1 MTKYTQDIDSTN
13 LTDSK
18 LNNYNPNTSTD
29 GNPSNGNSNPSAP
42 QLPNHVNLEK
52 WEDTGFT
59 WSGTVSPHELPRLV
73 DIVPESYQE
82 ETIKVRC
89 ELKKQ
94 GQLLT
99 LLMQFSG
106 DIWVTCQRC
115 LNPLNIDITHDAEL
129 ILLQY
134 EDQQGLIEESD
145 DYLLLE
151 ELLADQPENK
161 KGDRLLPLKKLV
173 EDELLLDVPL
183 SAKHDDCDMAVEQVG
198 EIVEEEAENPFA
210 ALEALKGKL

>member
-1 MTKYTQDIDSTN
+1 MTKYIQDNVSTN

-18 LNNYNPNTSTD
+18 L
-29 GNPSNGNSNPSAP
+29 SNLKNSNTEKSAL

-52 WEDTGFT
+52 WEDAGYT
-59 WSGTVSPHELPRLV
+59 WSGTITPRILTRLV
-73 DIVPESYQE
+73 DIVPEEYQDKA
-82 ETIKVRC
+82 IDLKC

-99 LLMQFSG
+99 LIMQFSG

-115 LNPLNIDITHDAEL
+115 LTSLNIDITHDAEL
-129 ILLQY
+129 ILLQR
-134 EDQQGLIEESD
+134 EEQQGLVDESD

-151 ELLADQPENK
+151 ELLAEQPENI

-183 SAKHDDCDMAVEQVG
+183 SAKHDDCEMAVEQVG
-198 EIVEEEAENPFA
+198 EIIEEEAENPFA

>member
-1 MTKYTQDIDSTN
+1 MTKYIQDNISTN

-18 LNNYNPNTSTD
+18 L
-29 GNPSNGNSNPSAP
+29 SNLKNSNTEKSAL

-52 WEDTGFT
+52 WEDAGYT
-59 WSGTVSPHELPRLV
+59 WSGTITPRILTRLV
-73 DIVPESYQE
+73 DIVPEEYQDKA
-82 ETIKVRC
+82 IDLKC

-99 LLMQFSG
+99 LIMQFSG

-115 LNPLNIDITHDAEL
+115 LTPLNIDITHDAEL
-129 ILLQY
+129 ILLQR
-134 EDQQGLIEESD
+134 EEQQGLVDESD

-151 ELLADQPENK
+151 ELLAEQPENI

-183 SAKHDDCDMAVEQVG
+183 SAKHDDCEMAVEQVG
-198 EIVEEEAENPFA
+198 EIIEEEAENPFA

>member
-1 MTKYTQDIDSTN
+1 MTKYIQDNISTN

-18 LNNYNPNTSTD
+18 L
-29 GNPSNGNSNPSAP
+29 SNLKNSNTEKSAL

-52 WEDTGFT
+52 WEDVGYT
-59 WSGTVSPHELPRLV
+59 WSGNITPRILTRLV
-73 DIVPESYQE
+73 DIVPEEYQDKA
-82 ETIKVRC
+82 IDLKC

-99 LLMQFSG
+99 LIMQFSG

-115 LNPLNIDITHDAEL
+115 LTPLNIDITHDAEL
-129 ILLQY
+129 ILLQR
-134 EDQQGLIEESD
+134 EEQQGLVDESD

-151 ELLADQPENK
+151 ELLAEQPENI

-183 SAKHDDCDMAVEQVG
+183 SAKHDDCEMAVEQVG
-198 EIVEEEAENPFA
+198 EIIEEEAENPFA

>member
-1 MTKYTQDIDSTN
+1 MTKYIQDNISTN

-18 LNNYNPNTSTD
+18 L
-29 GNPSNGNSNPSAP
+29 SNLKNSNTEKSVL

-52 WEDTGFT
+52 WEDAGYT
-59 WSGTVSPHELPRLV
+59 WSGTITPRILTRLV
-73 DIVPESYQE
+73 DIVPEEYQDKA
-82 ETIKVRC
+82 IDLKC

-99 LLMQFSG
+99 LIMQFSG

-115 LNPLNIDITHDAEL
+115 LTPLNIDITHDAEL
-129 ILLQY
+129 ILLQR
-134 EDQQGLIEESD
+134 EEQQGLVDESD

-151 ELLADQPENK
+151 ELLAEQPENI

-183 SAKHDDCDMAVEQVG
+183 SAKHDDCEMAVEQVG
-198 EIVEEEAENPFA
+198 EIIEEEAENPFA

>member
-1 MTKYTQDIDSTN
+1 MTKYIHDNISTN

-18 LNNYNPNTSTD
+18 L
-29 GNPSNGNSNPSAP
+29 SNLKNSNTEKSAL

-52 WEDTGFT
+52 WEDVGYT
-59 WSGTVSPHELPRLV
+59 WFGTITPRILTRLV
-73 DIVPESYQE
+73 DIVPEEYQDKA
-82 ETIKVRC
+82 IDLKC

-99 LLMQFSG
+99 LIMQFSG

-115 LNPLNIDITHDAEL
+115 LTPLNIDITHDAEL
-129 ILLQY
+129 ILLQR
-134 EDQQGLIEESD
+134 EEQQGLVDESD

-151 ELLADQPENK
+151 ELLAEQPENI

-183 SAKHDDCDMAVEQVG
+183 SAKHDDCEMAVEQVG
-198 EIVEEEAENPFA
+198 EIIEEEAENPFA

>member
-1 MTKYTQDIDSTN
+1 MTKYTKDTKSTN
-13 LTDSK
+13 LTD
-18 LNNYNPNTSTD
+18 LNVSNNTEK
-29 GNPSNGNSNPSAP
+29 SAQ

-52 WEDTGFT
+52 WEDAGYV
-59 WSGTVSPHELPRLV
+59 WSGSTTPRLLKRLV
-73 DIVPESYQE
+73 DIVPEHYQDKP
-82 ETIKVRC
+82 IDLRC

-99 LLMQFSG
+99 LEMQFTG

-115 LNPLNIDITHDAEL
+115 LNPLNIDVTHDAQL
-129 ILLQY
+129 ILLQR
-134 EDQQGLIEESD
+134 EEQESLVDESD

-183 SAKHDDCDMAVEQVG
+183 SAKHDDCEMAVEQVG
-198 EIVEEEAENPFA
+198 EIIEEEAENPFA

>member
-1 MTKYTQDIDSTN
+1 MTKYIQDNISTN

-18 LNNYNPNTSTD
+18 L
-29 GNPSNGNSNPSAP
+29 SNLKNSNTEKSAL
-42 QLPNHVNLEK
+42 QLPNYVNLEK
-52 WEDTGFT
+52 WEDVGYT
-59 WSGTVSPHELPRLV
+59 WSGTITPRILTRLV
-73 DIVPESYQE
+73 DIVPEEYQDKA
-82 ETIKVRC
+82 IDLKC

-99 LLMQFSG
+99 LIMQFSG

-115 LNPLNIDITHDAEL
+115 LTPLNIDITHDAEL
-129 ILLQY
+129 ILLQR
-134 EDQQGLIEESD
+134 EEQQGLVDESD

-151 ELLADQPENK
+151 ELLAEQPENI

-183 SAKHDDCDMAVEQVG
+183 SAKHDDCEMAVEQVG
-198 EIVEEEAENPFA
+198 EIIEEEAENPFA

>member
-1 MTKYTQDIDSTN
+1 MTKYIQDNISTN

-18 LNNYNPNTSTD
+18 L
-29 GNPSNGNSNPSAP
+29 SNLKNSNTEKSAL

-52 WEDTGFT
+52 WEDVGYT
-59 WSGTVSPHELPRLV
+59 WSGTITPRILTRLV
-73 DIVPESYQE
+73 DIVPEEYQDKA
-82 ETIKVRC
+82 IDLKC

-99 LLMQFSG
+99 LIMQFSG

-115 LNPLNIDITHDAEL
+115 LTPLNIDITHDAEL
-129 ILLQY
+129 ILLQR
-134 EDQQGLIEESD
+134 EEQQGLVDESD

-151 ELLADQPENK
+151 ELLAEQPENK

-183 SAKHDDCDMAVEQVG
+183 SAKHDDCEMAVEQVG
-198 EIVEEEAENPFA
+198 EIIEEEAENPFA

>member
-1 MTKYTQDIDSTN
+1 MTKYNQDNMSTN

-18 LNNYNPNTSTD
+18 LSNPT
-29 GNPSNGNSNPSAP
+29 PNSNTEKSAQ

-52 WEDTGFT
+52 WEDAGYA
-59 WSGTVSPHELPRLV
+59 WSGTITPRMLSRLV
-73 DIVPESYQE
+73 DTVPEQYQDNAIE
-82 ETIKVRC
+82 LRC

-99 LLMQFSG
+99 LIMQFTG

-115 LNPLNIDITHDAEL
+115 LTPMSIGVTHDAEL

-134 EDQQGLIEESD
+134 EEQQGLVDEAD

-173 EDELLLDVPL
+173 EDELLLDIPL
-183 SAKHDDCDMAVEQVG
+183 SAKHDDCEMAVEQVG
-198 EIVEEEAENPFA
+198 EIIEQEPENPFA

>member
-1 MTKYTQDIDSTN
+1 MTKYNQDNMSTN

-18 LNNYNPNTSTD
+18 LSNPT
-29 GNPSNGNSNPSAP
+29 PNSNTEKSAQ

-52 WEDTGFT
+52 WEDAGYV
-59 WSGTVSPHELPRLV
+59 WSGSITPRLLKRLV
-73 DIVPESYQE
+73 DIVPEDYQDKP
-82 ETIKVRC
+82 IDLRC

-99 LLMQFSG
+99 LEMQFTG

-115 LNPLNIDITHDAEL
+115 LNPLNIDVTHDAQL
-129 ILLQY
+129 ILLQR
-134 EDQQGLIEESD
+134 EEQESLVDESD

-183 SAKHDDCDMAVEQVG
+183 SAKHDDCEMAVEQVG
-198 EIVEEEAENPFA
+198 EIIEEEAENPFA

>member
-1 MTKYTQDIDSTN
+1 MTKYIQDDISTN

-18 LNNYNPNTSTD
+18 L
-29 GNPSNGNSNPSAP
+29 SNLKNSNTEKSAL

-52 WEDTGFT
+52 WEDVGYT
-59 WSGTVSPHELPRLV
+59 WSGTITPRILTRLV
-73 DIVPESYQE
+73 DIVPEEYQDKA
-82 ETIKVRC
+82 IDLKC

-99 LLMQFSG
+99 LIMQFSG

-115 LNPLNIDITHDAEL
+115 LTPLNIDITHDAEL
-129 ILLQY
+129 ILLQR
-134 EDQQGLIEESD
+134 EEQQGLVDESD

-151 ELLADQPENK
+151 ELLAEQPENI

-183 SAKHDDCDMAVEQVG
+183 SAKHDDCEMAVEQVG
-198 EIVEEEAENPFA
+198 EIIEEEAENPFA

>member
-1 MTKYTQDIDSTN
+1 MTKYIQDNISTN

-18 LNNYNPNTSTD
+18 LNNLK
-29 GNPSNGNSNPSAP
+29 NSNTEKSAL

-52 WEDTGFT
+52 WEDVGYT
-59 WSGTVSPHELPRLV
+59 WSGTITPRILTRLV
-73 DIVPESYQE
+73 DIVPEEYQDKA
-82 ETIKVRC
+82 IDLKC

-99 LLMQFSG
+99 LIMQFSG

-115 LNPLNIDITHDAEL
+115 LTPLNIDITHDAEL
-129 ILLQY
+129 ILLQR
-134 EDQQGLIEESD
+134 EEQQGLVDESD

-151 ELLADQPENK
+151 ELLAEQPENI

-183 SAKHDDCDMAVEQVG
+183 SAKHDDCEMAVEQVG
-198 EIVEEEAENPFA
+198 EIIEEEAENPFA

>member
-1 MTKYTQDIDSTN
+1 MTKYIQDNISTN

-18 LNNYNPNTSTD
+18 L
-29 GNPSNGNSNPSAP
+29 SNLKNSNTEKSVL

-52 WEDTGFT
+52 WEDAGYT
-59 WSGTVSPHELPRLV
+59 WSGTITPRILTRLV
-73 DIVPESYQE
+73 DIVPEEYQDKA
-82 ETIKVRC
+82 IDLKC

-99 LLMQFSG
+99 LIMQFSG

-115 LNPLNIDITHDAEL
+115 LTPLNIDITHDAEL
-129 ILLQY
+129 ILLQR
-134 EDQQGLIEESD
+134 EEQQGLVDESD

-151 ELLADQPENK
+151 ELLEEQPENK

-183 SAKHDDCDMAVEQVG
+183 SAKHDDCEMAVEQVG
-198 EIVEEEAENPFA
+198 EIIEEEAENPFA

>member
-1 MTKYTQDIDSTN
+1 MTKYIQDNVSTN

-18 LNNYNPNTSTD
+18 L
-29 GNPSNGNSNPSAP
+29 SNLKNSNTEKSAL

-52 WEDTGFT
+52 WEDAGYT
-59 WSGTVSPHELPRLV
+59 WSGTITPRILTRLV
-73 DIVPESYQE
+73 DIVPEEYQDKA
-82 ETIKVRC
+82 IDLKC

-99 LLMQFSG
+99 LIMQFSG

-115 LNPLNIDITHDAEL
+115 LTPLNIDITHDAEL
-129 ILLQY
+129 ILLQR
-134 EDQQGLIEESD
+134 EEQQGLVDESD

-151 ELLADQPENK
+151 ELLAEQPENI
-161 KGDRLLPLKKLV
+161 KGDRVLPLKKLV

-183 SAKHDDCDMAVEQVG
+183 SAKHDDCEMAVEQVG
-198 EIVEEEAENPFA
+198 EIIEEEAENPFA

>member
-1 MTKYTQDIDSTN
+1 MTKYIQDNISTN

-18 LNNYNPNTSTD
+18 L
-29 GNPSNGNSNPSAP
+29 SNLKNSNTEKSAL

-52 WEDTGFT
+52 WEDVGYT
-59 WSGTVSPHELPRLV
+59 WSGTITPRILTRLV
-73 DIVPESYQE
+73 DIVPEEYQDKA
-82 ETIKVRC
+82 IDLKC

-99 LLMQFSG
+99 LIMQFSG

-115 LNPLNIDITHDAEL
+115 LTPLNIDITHDAEL
-129 ILLQY
+129 ILLQR
-134 EDQQGLIEESD
+134 EEQQGLVDESD

-151 ELLADQPENK
+151 ELLAEQPENI

-183 SAKHDDCDMAVEQVG
+183 SAKHDDCEMAVEQVG
-198 EIVEEEAENPFA
+198 EIIEEEAENPFA

>member
-1 MTKYTQDIDSTN
+1 MTKYIQDNISTN

-18 LNNYNPNTSTD
+18 L
-29 GNPSNGNSNPSAP
+29 SNLKNSNTEKSAL

-52 WEDTGFT
+52 WEDVGYT
-59 WSGTVSPHELPRLV
+59 WSGTITPRILTRLV
-73 DIVPESYQE
+73 DIVPEEYQDKA
-82 ETIKVRC
+82 IDLKC

-99 LLMQFSG
+99 LIMQFSG

-115 LNPLNIDITHDAEL
+115 LTPLNIDITHDAEL
-129 ILLQY
+129 ILLQR
-134 EDQQGLIEESD
+134 EEQQGLVDESD

-151 ELLADQPENK
+151 ELLAEQPENI
-161 KGDRLLPLKKLV
+161 KG

-183 SAKHDDCDMAVEQVG
+183 SAKHDDCEMAVEQVG
-198 EIVEEEAENPFA
+198 EIIEEEAENPFA

>member
-1 MTKYTQDIDSTN
+1 MTKYNQDNVFTN

-18 LNNYNPNTSTD
+18 LSNDSNNKPTNTNTEK
-29 GNPSNGNSNPSAP
+29 SAL

-52 WEDTGFT
+52 WEDAGYL
-59 WSGTVSPHELPRLV
+59 WSGSIRPRDLKRMV
-73 DIVPESYQE
+73 DIVPEEYQDNSIE
-82 ETIKVRC
+82 LRC

-99 LLMQFSG
+99 LLMQFTG
-106 DIWVTCQRC
+106 EVWVTCQRC
-115 LNPLNIDITHDAEL
+115 LNPLNIDVTHDAEL
-129 ILLQY
+129 ILLQH
-134 EDQQGLIEESD
+134 EEQQGLIDESD

-183 SAKHDDCDMAVEQVG
+183 SAKHEDCDMAVEQVG
-198 EIVEEEAENPFA
+198 EIIEEEAENPFA
-210 ALEALKGKL
+210 VLESLKGKL

>member
-1 MTKYTQDIDSTN
+1 MTKYIQDNISTN

-18 LNNYNPNTSTD
+18 L
-29 GNPSNGNSNPSAP
+29 SNLKNSNTEKSAL

-52 WEDTGFT
+52 WEDAGYT
-59 WSGTVSPHELPRLV
+59 WSGTITPRILTRLV
-73 DIVPESYQE
+73 DIVPEEYQDKA
-82 ETIKVRC
+82 IDLKC

-99 LLMQFSG
+99 LIMQFSG

-115 LNPLNIDITHDAEL
+115 LTPLNIDITHDAEL
-129 ILLQY
+129 ILLQR
-134 EDQQGLIEESD
+134 EEQQGLVDESD

-151 ELLADQPENK
+151 ELLAEQPENK

-183 SAKHDDCDMAVEQVG
+183 SAKHDDCEMAVEQVG
-198 EIVEEEAENPFA
+198 EIIEEEAENPFA

>member
-1 MTKYTQDIDSTN
+1 MTNYIQDNISTN

-18 LNNYNPNTSTD
+18 L
-29 GNPSNGNSNPSAP
+29 SNLKNSNTEKSAL

-52 WEDTGFT
+52 WEDVGYT
-59 WSGTVSPHELPRLV
+59 WSGTITPRILTRLV
-73 DIVPESYQE
+73 DIVPEEYQDKA
-82 ETIKVRC
+82 IDLKC

-99 LLMQFSG
+99 LIMQFSG

-115 LNPLNIDITHDAEL
+115 LTPLNIDITHDAEL
-129 ILLQY
+129 ILLQR
-134 EDQQGLIEESD
+134 EEQQGLVDESD

-151 ELLADQPENK
+151 ELLAEQPENI

-183 SAKHDDCDMAVEQVG
+183 SAKHDDCEMAVEQVG
-198 EIVEEEAENPFA
+198 EIIEEEAENPFA

>member
-1 MTKYTQDIDSTN
+1 MTKYIQDNISTN

-18 LNNYNPNTSTD
+18 L
-29 GNPSNGNSNPSAP
+29 SNLKNSNTEKSAL

-52 WEDTGFT
+52 WEDVGYT
-59 WSGTVSPHELPRLV
+59 WSGTITPRILTRLV
-73 DIVPESYQE
+73 DIVPEEYQDKA
-82 ETIKVRC
+82 IDLKC

-99 LLMQFSG
+99 LIMQFSG

-115 LNPLNIDITHDAEL
+115 LTPLNIDITHDAEL
-129 ILLQY
+129 ILLQRK
-134 EDQQGLIEESD
+134 EQQGLVDESD

-151 ELLADQPENK
+151 ELLAEQPENI

-183 SAKHDDCDMAVEQVG
+183 SAKHDDCEMAVEQVG
-198 EIVEEEAENPFA
+198 EIIEEEAENPFA

>member
-1 MTKYTQDIDSTN
+1 M
-13 LTDSK
+13 
-18 LNNYNPNTSTD
+18 
-29 GNPSNGNSNPSAP
+29 
-42 QLPNHVNLEK
+42 
-52 WEDTGFT
+52 
-59 WSGTVSPHELPRLV
+59 V
-73 DIVPESYQE
+73 DIVPEDYQDKP
-82 ETIKVRC
+82 IDLRC

-99 LLMQFSG
+99 LEMQFTG

-115 LNPLNIDITHDAEL
+115 LNPLNIDVTHDAQL
-129 ILLQY
+129 ILLQR
-134 EDQQGLIEESD
+134 EEQESLVDESD

-183 SAKHDDCDMAVEQVG
+183 SAKHDDCEMAVEQVG
-198 EIVEEEAENPFA
+198 EIIEEEAENPFA

>member
-1 MTKYTQDIDSTN
+1 MTKYNQDNMSTN

-18 LNNYNPNTSTD
+18 LSNPT
-29 GNPSNGNSNPSAP
+29 PNSNTEKSAQ

-52 WEDTGFT
+52 WEDAGYV
-59 WSGTVSPHELPRLV
+59 WSGTITPRMLSRLV
-73 DIVPESYQE
+73 DTVPEQYQDNAIE
-82 ETIKVRC
+82 LRC

-99 LLMQFSG
+99 LIMQFTG

-115 LNPLNIDITHDAEL
+115 LTPMSIDVTHDAEL

-134 EDQQGLIEESD
+134 EEQQGLVDEAD

-173 EDELLLDVPL
+173 EDELLLDIPL
-183 SAKHDDCDMAVEQVG
+183 SAKHDDCEMAVEQVG
-198 EIVEEEAENPFA
+198 EIVEQEPENPFA

>member
-1 MTKYTQDIDSTN
+1 MTKYIQDNLSTN

-18 LNNYNPNTSTD
+18 L
-29 GNPSNGNSNPSAP
+29 SNLKNSNTEKSAL

-52 WEDTGFT
+52 WEDVGYT
-59 WSGTVSPHELPRLV
+59 WSGTITPRILTRLV
-73 DIVPESYQE
+73 DIVPEEYQDKA
-82 ETIKVRC
+82 IDLKC

-99 LLMQFSG
+99 LIMQFSG

-115 LNPLNIDITHDAEL
+115 LTPLNIDITHDAEL
-129 ILLQY
+129 ILLQR
-134 EDQQGLIEESD
+134 EEQQGLVDESD

-151 ELLADQPENK
+151 ELLAEQPENI

-183 SAKHDDCDMAVEQVG
+183 SAKHDDCEMAVEQVG
-198 EIVEEEAENPFA
+198 EIIEEEAENPFA

>member
-1 MTKYTQDIDSTN
+1 MTKYIQDNISTN

-18 LNNYNPNTSTD
+18 L
-29 GNPSNGNSNPSAP
+29 SNLKNSNTEKSAL

-52 WEDTGFT
+52 WEDVGYT
-59 WSGTVSPHELPRLV
+59 WSGTITPRILTRLV
-73 DIVPESYQE
+73 DIVPEEYQDKA
-82 ETIKVRC
+82 IDLKC

-99 LLMQFSG
+99 LIMQFSG

-115 LNPLNIDITHDAEL
+115 LTPLNIDITHDAEL
-129 ILLQY
+129 ILLQR
-134 EDQQGLIEESD
+134 EEQQGLVDESD

-151 ELLADQPENK
+151 ELLEEQPENK

-183 SAKHDDCDMAVEQVG
+183 SAKHDDCEMAVEQVG
-198 EIVEEEAENPFA
+198 EIIEEEAENPFA

>member
-1 MTKYTQDIDSTN
+1 MTKYSENNVSTN

-18 LNNYNPNTSTD
+18 LSNNTSNT
-29 GNPSNGNSNPSAP
+29 NTEKSAL

-52 WEDTGFT
+52 WEDAGYV
-59 WSGTVSPHELPRLV
+59 WSGSITPRMLKRLV
-73 DIVPESYQE
+73 DIVPEEYQDKA
-82 ETIKVRC
+82 INLKC

-94 GQLLT
+94 GQLLM
-99 LLMQFSG
+99 LMMAYTG

-115 LNPLNIDITHDAEL
+115 LMPLNIDVTHDAEL
-129 ILLQY
+129 ILLQR
-134 EDQQGLIEESD
+134 EEQQSLVDESD

-151 ELLADQPENK
+151 ELLADQPENI

-183 SAKHDDCDMAVEQVG
+183 FAKHDDCEMAVKQVG
-198 EIVEEEAENPFA
+198 EIIEEETENPFA

>member
-1 MTKYTQDIDSTN
+1 MTKYIQDNVSTN

-18 LNNYNPNTSTD
+18 L
-29 GNPSNGNSNPSAP
+29 SNLKNSNTEKSAL

-52 WEDTGFT
+52 WEDVGYT
-59 WSGTVSPHELPRLV
+59 WSGTITPRILTRLV
-73 DIVPESYQE
+73 DIVPEEYQDKA
-82 ETIKVRC
+82 IDLKC

-99 LLMQFSG
+99 LIMQFSG

-115 LNPLNIDITHDAEL
+115 LTPLNIDITHDAEL
-129 ILLQY
+129 ILLQR
-134 EDQQGLIEESD
+134 EEQQGLVDESD

-151 ELLADQPENK
+151 ELLAEQPENIN
-161 KGDRLLPLKKLV
+161 GDRLLPLKKLV

-183 SAKHDDCDMAVEQVG
+183 SAKHDDCEMAVEQVG
-198 EIVEEEAENPFA
+198 EIIEEEAENPFA

>member
-1 MTKYTQDIDSTN
+1 MSN
-13 LTDSK
+13 LK
-18 LNNYNPNTSTD
+18 
-29 GNPSNGNSNPSAP
+29 NSNTEKSAL

-52 WEDTGFT
+52 WEDAGYT
-59 WSGTVSPHELPRLV
+59 WSGTITPRILTRLV
-73 DIVPESYQE
+73 DIVPEEYQDKA
-82 ETIKVRC
+82 IDLKC

-99 LLMQFSG
+99 LIMQFSG

-115 LNPLNIDITHDAEL
+115 LTPLNIDITHDAEL
-129 ILLQY
+129 ILLQR
-134 EDQQGLIEESD
+134 EEQQGLVDESD

-151 ELLADQPENK
+151 ELLAEQPENI

-183 SAKHDDCDMAVEQVG
+183 SAKHDDCEMAVEQVG
-198 EIVEEEAENPFA
+198 EIIEEEAENPFA

>member
-1 MTKYTQDIDSTN
+1 MTKYIQDNVSTN

-18 LNNYNPNTSTD
+18 L
-29 GNPSNGNSNPSAP
+29 SNLKNSNTEKSAL

-52 WEDTGFT
+52 WEDAGYT
-59 WSGTVSPHELPRLV
+59 WSGTITPRILTRLV
-73 DIVPESYQE
+73 DIVPEEYQDKA
-82 ETIKVRC
+82 IDLKC

-99 LLMQFSG
+99 LIMQFSG

-115 LNPLNIDITHDAEL
+115 LTPLNIDITHDAEL
-129 ILLQY
+129 ILLQR
-134 EDQQGLIEESD
+134 EEQQGLVDESD

-151 ELLADQPENK
+151 ELLAEQPENI
-161 KGDRLLPLKKLV
+161 KGERLLPLKKLV

-183 SAKHDDCDMAVEQVG
+183 SAKHDDCEMAVEQVG
-198 EIVEEEAENPFA
+198 EIIEEEAENPFA

>member
-1 MTKYTQDIDSTN
+1 MTKYNQDNMSTN

-18 LNNYNPNTSTD
+18 LSNPIT
-29 GNPSNGNSNPSAP
+29 NSNTEKSAQ

-52 WEDTGFT
+52 WEDAGYV
-59 WSGTVSPHELPRLV
+59 WSGTITPRMMSRLV
-73 DIVPESYQE
+73 DTVPEAYQDTPIE
-82 ETIKVRC
+82 LRC
-89 ELKKQ
+89 ELMKR

-99 LLMQFSG
+99 LLMQFTG
-106 DIWVTCQRC
+106 DIWLTCQRC
-115 LNPLNIDITHDAEL
+115 LTPMSIDITHDAEL

-134 EDQQGLIEESD
+134 EDQQGLVDEAD

-173 EDELLLDVPL
+173 EDELLLDIPL
-183 SAKHDDCDMAVEQVG
+183 SAKHDDCEMAVEQVG
-198 EIVEEEAENPFA
+198 EIIEEEPENPFA

>member
-1 MTKYTQDIDSTN
+1 MTKYIQDNISTN

-18 LNNYNPNTSTD
+18 L
-29 GNPSNGNSNPSAP
+29 SNLKNSNTEKSAL

-52 WEDTGFT
+52 WEDVGYT
-59 WSGTVSPHELPRLV
+59 WSGTITPRILTRLV
-73 DIVPESYQE
+73 DIVPEEYQDKA
-82 ETIKVRC
+82 IDLKC

-99 LLMQFSG
+99 LIMQFSG

-115 LNPLNIDITHDAEL
+115 LTPLNIDITHDAEL
-129 ILLQY
+129 ILLQR
-134 EDQQGLIEESD
+134 EEQQGLVDESD

-151 ELLADQPENK
+151 ELLAEQPENK
-161 KGDRLLPLKKLV
+161 KGERLLPLKKLV

-183 SAKHDDCDMAVEQVG
+183 SAKHDDCEMAVEQVG
-198 EIVEEEAENPFA
+198 EIIEEEAENPFA

>member
-1 MTKYTQDIDSTN
+1 MTKYTQDNVSTN

-18 LNNYNPNTSTD
+18 LSNITKKSNTEK
-29 GNPSNGNSNPSAP
+29 SAL

-52 WEDTGFT
+52 WEEVGYT
-59 WSGTVSPHELPRLV
+59 WSGTISPRDLKRLV
-73 DIVPESYQE
+73 AIVPEEYQDK
-82 ETIKVRC
+82 TIELKC
-89 ELKKQ
+89 ELKKR

-99 LLMQFSG
+99 LLMQFNG
-106 DIWVTCQRC
+106 DVWVTCQRC
-115 LNPLNIDITHDAEL
+115 LNPLNIDVTHEAEL
-129 ILLQY
+129 ILLQR
-134 EDQQGLIEESD
+134 EEQQGLVDESE

-183 SAKHDDCDMAVEQVG
+183 SAKHEDCDMAVEQVG
-198 EIVEEEAENPFA
+198 EIIEEEAENPFA

>member
-1 MTKYTQDIDSTN
+1 MTKYIQDNVSTN

-18 LNNYNPNTSTD
+18 L
-29 GNPSNGNSNPSAP
+29 SNLKNSNTEKSAL

-52 WEDTGFT
+52 WEDVGYT
-59 WSGTVSPHELPRLV
+59 WSGTITPRILTRLV
-73 DIVPESYQE
+73 DIVPEEYQDKA
-82 ETIKVRC
+82 IDLKC

-99 LLMQFSG
+99 LIMQFSG

-115 LNPLNIDITHDAEL
+115 LTPLNIDITHDAEL
-129 ILLQY
+129 ILLQR
-134 EDQQGLIEESD
+134 EEQQGLVDESD

-151 ELLADQPENK
+151 ELLAEQPENI

-183 SAKHDDCDMAVEQVG
+183 SAKHDDCEMAVEQVG
-198 EIVEEEAENPFA
+198 EIIEEEAENPFA

>member
-1 MTKYTQDIDSTN
+1 MTKYIQDNISTN

-18 LNNYNPNTSTD
+18 L
-29 GNPSNGNSNPSAP
+29 SNLKNSNTEKSAL

-52 WEDTGFT
+52 WEDVGYT
-59 WSGTVSPHELPRLV
+59 WSGTITPRILTRLV
-73 DIVPESYQE
+73 DIVPEEYQDKA
-82 ETIKVRC
+82 IDLKC

-99 LLMQFSG
+99 LIMQFSG

-115 LNPLNIDITHDAEL
+115 LTPLNIDITHDAEL
-129 ILLQY
+129 ILLQR
-134 EDQQGLIEESD
+134 EEQQGLVDESD

-151 ELLADQPENK
+151 ELLAEQPENI

-183 SAKHDDCDMAVEQVG
+183 SAKHDDCEMAVEQVG
-198 EIVEEEAENPFA
+198 EIIEEEAENPGSC
-210 ALEALKGKL
+210 E

>member
-1 MTKYTQDIDSTN
+1 MTKYTKDTKSTN
-13 LTDSK
+13 LTD
-18 LNNYNPNTSTD
+18 LNVSNNTEK
-29 GNPSNGNSNPSAP
+29 SAQ

-52 WEDTGFT
+52 WEDAGYV
-59 WSGTVSPHELPRLV
+59 WSGSITPRLLKRLV
-73 DIVPESYQE
+73 DIVPEDYQDKP
-82 ETIKVRC
+82 IDLRC

-99 LLMQFSG
+99 LEMQFTG
-106 DIWVTCQRC
+106 DIWVTCQHC
-115 LNPLNIDITHDAEL
+115 LNPLNIDVTHDAQL
-129 ILLQY
+129 ILLQR
-134 EDQQGLIEESD
+134 EEQESLVDESD

-183 SAKHDDCDMAVEQVG
+183 SAKHDDCEMAVEQVG
-198 EIVEEEAENPFA
+198 EIIEEEAENPFA